1 MSPST
6 AKNDR
11 KIAVLGASTLEGTRV
26 REALEAARVAA
37 DKVDLYGHS
46 EGEVLLSEYAG
57 EARMIQDPDADEIAA
72 HAAVLVCERGAST
85 ERVAERLES
94 NQVVID
100 LVGGLPET
108 VGAKLVHPAEG
119 VGEVLAGFYAVPHPL
134 ALVLSDLLTPIDQGP
149 GVEQCV
155 AVVVRPAV
163 DYGEAGVEELRQ
175 QTVRLLNFVELPVAT
190 FGRQLAFNI
199 IPESGLSCSVPGF
212 EHEISRQ
219 VAVLL
224 GWDRER
230 LTLRFLAAPLFY
242 GHAVELH
249 LRTPNGAGLED
260 MRRALADKGLEPGE
274 QRGPLV
280 STPMEVA
287 NERTIRLGELSA
299 DGLGGFWLWAVAGGS
314 NSRAAEFAVALAR
327 QAIL

>member
-1 MSPST
+1 MNPST
-6 AKNDR
+6 ANNEK
-11 KIAVLGASTLEGTRV
+11 KIALLGASTLEGTRV
-26 REALEAARVAA
+26 RQALEAARIAS
-37 DKVDLYGHS
+37 KRVDLYGHS

-57 EARMIQDPDADEIAA
+57 EARMIQEPDPGEIAA
-72 HAAVLVCERGAST
+72 HAAVLVCEAGEST
-85 ERVAERLES
+85 LRVAESLGS
-94 NQVVID
+94 DQVVID
-100 LVGGLPET
+100 LVGGLPDS
-108 VGAKLVHPAEG
+108 VGAQLVNPHKPASEA
-119 VGEVLAGFYAVPHPL
+119 LAGFYAVPHSL
-134 ALVLSDLLTPIDQGP
+134 ALVLSDLLSPIDRGP

-163 DYGEAGVEELRQ
+163 DYGEAGVEELRE
-175 QTVRLLNFVELPVAT
+175 QTVRLLNCVELPVAT

-199 IPESGLSCSVPGF
+199 IPESGLSCSVPGL
-212 EHEISRQ
+212 ESEIARQ

-260 MRRALADKGLEPGE
+260 LRRALSENGLEPGE

-287 NERTIRLGELSA
+287 NERTIRLGELSN

-314 NSRAAEFAVALAR
+314 NSRAAEFAVDLAKR
-327 QAIL
+327 AIQ

>member
-6 AKNDR
+6 DKNGG
-11 KIAVLGASTLEGTRV
+11 KIAVLGAATLEGARV
-26 REALEAARVAA
+26 RKALEAARVPS
-37 DKVDLYGHS
+37 KQVDLYGYS
-46 EGEVLLSEYAG
+46 DGELPLGEYAG
-57 EARMIQDPDADEIAA
+57 GARMIQAPDPVEIAT
-72 HAAVLVCERGAST
+72 HAAVLVCERGEST
-85 ERVAERLES
+85 VRVAEQLGQD
-94 NQVVID
+94 QVVID
-100 LVGGLPET
+100 LVGGLPEKLGAQL
-108 VGAKLVHPAEG
+108 VGPG
-119 VGEVLAGFYAVPHPL
+119 NGDGEAAGGFYSIPHPL
-134 ALVLSDLLTPIDQGP
+134 ALVLSDLLSPIDRGP

-175 QTVRLLNFVELPVAT
+175 QTIRLLNFVELPMET

-212 EHEISRQ
+212 EQEIARQ

-249 LRTPNGAGLED
+249 LRTPNGSGLEEL
-260 MRRALADKGLEPGE
+260 RRVMSENGLEPGE
-274 QRGPLV
+274 ERGPRV

-287 NERTIRLGELSA
+287 DERTIRLGELSA

-314 NSRAAEFAVALAR
+314 NSRAAEFAVDLAR
-327 QAIL
+327 RAIR